1 MSDARSASPMDFIL
15 GKKLR
20 DARLEASLSQQMLAA
35 RLGIT
40 FQQIQKYEKGTNR
53 IAASRLVS
61 IARAVDKPISY
72 FLDDAKE
79 AAGAARAN
87 GKASETGSS
96 VDQASLIGFFS
107 SIENRRV
114 RRQVIDLMRTIAAA
128 EDARRGG
135 KETPKRKVA
144 SATRKPVKKTRVARK
159 R

>member
-1 MSDARSASPMDFIL
+1 MDFIL

-20 DARLEASLSQQMLAA
+20 DARLEAGLSQQMLAA

-40 FQQIQKYEKGTNR
+40 FQQIQKYEKGANR

-61 IARAVDKPISY
+61 IARAVERPISY
-72 FLDDAKE
+72 FLDEAKE

-87 GKASETGSS
+87 GKASDAGSS
-96 VDQASLIGFFS
+96 VDQASLLGFFS

-114 RRQVIDLMRTIAAA
+114 RRHVLDLMRTIAAA
-128 EDARRGG
+128 EDARRVGDS
-135 KETPKRKVA
+135 TPKRKVA
-144 SATRKPVKKTRVARK
+144 AVARKPAKKARVARK

>member
-61 IARAVDKPISY
+61 IARAVDKPISF
-72 FLDDAKE
+72 FLDEAKE
-79 AAGAARAN
+79 AASAARAN
-87 GKASETGSS
+87 AKASDAGSS